1 MQKNNKITIKKLM
14 ATLDMSESGI
24 KKAIKKLKDEKRVQ
38 RVGSLRD
45 GNWQILKNNKGIGN
59 E

>member
-45 GNWQILKNNKGIGN
+45 GNWEILKNNKGIGN

>member
-14 ATLDMSESGI
+14 AILDMSESGI

-45 GNWQILKNNKGIGN
+45 GNWEILKNNKGIGN

>member
-38 RVGSLRD
+38 RIGSLRD
-45 GNWQILKNNKGIGN
+45 GNWEILKNNKGIGN

>member
-38 RVGSLRD
+38 REGSLRD
-45 GNWQILKNNKGIGN
+45 GNWEILKNNKGIGN

>member
-24 KKAIKKLKDEKRVQ
+24 KKSDKKIKR
-38 RVGSLRD
+38 
-45 GNWQILKNNKGIGN
+45 
-59 E
+59 

>member
-1 MQKNNKITIKKLM
+1 VNQ
-14 ATLDMSESGI
+14 ES